1 MYKIIVVED
10 NVRINRYIS
19 GILKKALP
27 SDVSIESAFDGES
40 ALQMAKN
47 GVDAVITDIR
57 MPKMSGIELITEV
70 KKMFPKVKI
79 VIISAYEDFKV
90 AQEAIALKVDQYLLK
105 PFDDKKIIDIAK
117 GLYTE
122 SMGRESDAIKQA
134 LLKTASGVMLQKEEQ
149 YTDIQCQVMLLRFG
163 VFGTKGGLNAEEE
176 LRQYIESMQYHL
188 DYVIFKMN
196 YETFGIVFYRK
207 RTEYLPNV
215 QGLALGLI
223 NTLLKKYAMIN
234 VYLSKPYLDIC
245 ETYPVILKSYQ
256 ELSCLLVIGK
266 SILWEE
272 DGYRQ
277 RIIPASQV
285 ERKLAEFKPILEK
298 RMKAKNQ
305 QKMAEAIQGFFLKE
319 GLEEYPAILIKRLV
333 VGTAEKMLE
342 VSKCMLDE
350 NILEVVEK
358 ELLDCYC
365 VQDVIDA
372 VIRIYQNIEKMN
384 VNENGV
390 SMKELSDQVLD
401 YLKKHVYENVCLKD
415 LVDEFHFSESYI
427 VRVVSYHTGITPM
440 KWSILL
446 KVEEAKNM
454 FRTNPSLK
462 AAYVAEQLGFSDQRY
477 FCKVF
482 KNYEKMTISEYK
494 KLCEERSDKE

>member
-1 MYKIIVVED
+1 
-10 NVRINRYIS
+10 
-19 GILKKALP
+19 
-27 SDVSIESAFDGES
+27 
-40 ALQMAKN
+40 
-47 GVDAVITDIR
+47 
-57 MPKMSGIELITEV
+57 
-70 KKMFPKVKI
+70 
-79 VIISAYEDFKV
+79 
-90 AQEAIALKVDQYLLK
+90 
-105 PFDDKKIIDIAK
+105 
-117 GLYTE
+117 
-122 SMGRESDAIKQA
+122 
-134 LLKTASGVMLQKEEQ
+134 
-149 YTDIQCQVMLLRFG
+149 
-163 VFGTKGGLNAEEE
+163 
-176 LRQYIESMQYHL
+176 
-188 DYVIFKMN
+188 
-196 YETFGIVFYRK
+196 
-207 RTEYLPNV
+207 
-215 QGLALGLI
+215 
-223 NTLLKKYAMIN
+223 MIN
-234 VYLSKPYLDIC
+234 VYLSKSYLDIC
-245 ETYPVILKSYQ
+245 ETYPMILKSYQ

-266 SILWEE
+266 STLWEE

-390 SMKELSDQVLD
+390 SMKELSDRVLD

-462 AAYVAEQLGFSDQRY
+462 GRCVRCTRGKGEAG
-477 FCKVF
+477 
-482 KNYEKMTISEYK
+482 KNSPGSAGTNSA
-494 KLCEERSDKE
+494 